1 MSCAPPARLPGGFTL
16 AFSRP
21 AWESR
26 RMVRRAPASLAG
38 KVTDITSPALGVHCL
53 PRAVRTVVARAA
65 MHTVAV
71 QSSVLHT

>member
-1 MSCAPPARLPGGFTL
+1 MSCA
-16 AFSRP
+16 
-21 AWESR
+21 
-26 RMVRRAPASLAG
+26 RRAPASLAG